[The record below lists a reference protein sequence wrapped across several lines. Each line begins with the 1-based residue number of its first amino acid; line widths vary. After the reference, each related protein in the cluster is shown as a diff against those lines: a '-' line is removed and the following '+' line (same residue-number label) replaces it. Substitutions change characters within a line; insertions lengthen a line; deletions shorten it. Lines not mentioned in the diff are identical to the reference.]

1 MTNGKGTPTT
11 NERSRPTLAGA
22 VWVRIGR
29 DTNARWPE
37 WKRRWLVLAD
47 GTVLVPSEISR
58 DRCTETASEKD
69 LLFSFLSNS
78 FSPFPRTPCG
88 ERHSGRRR
96 IRDLQRPRVGGF
108 RVCGRPPPRR
118 RGGGVAG
125 RR

>member
-47 GTVLVPSEISR
+47 GTVLVPAEISR
-58 DRCTETASEKD
+58 DRCTEAE
-69 LLFSFLSNS
+69 NA
-78 FSPFPRTPCG
+78 
-88 ERHSGRRR
+88 
-96 IRDLQRPRVGGF
+96 IRDGAVYAICNGHVLVDSAYAAAHRPADAAAELRAAVDRVLQAAR
-108 RVCGRPPPRR
+108 
-118 RGGGVAG
+118 
-125 RR
+125 